1 MANFDTKKA
10 TFNTVMLYLMT
21 AAKLIFPL
29 ITLPYLTRILSV
41 DNYAVVTYVK
51 ACMSYFQLF
60 VDFGF
65 ILSAVKDIVDAQG
78 NKEKISEITG
88 HVIVAR
94 VMLAFVSTVVLIILI
109 FAIPL
114 LRANPLFTMLSFVV
128 VFLSSFLLDFLY
140 RGIEK
145 MHLLAIV
152 FVTMKGIST
161 FMTLIVVKS
170 DADLLWI
177 PILDIISSVVA
188 VIINIVMLKVI
199 DIKIKFKSFKRC
211 FDMIRVSWTYFVSS
225 IATTAFTALN
235 TVLIG
240 IFILP
245 QDVAFWGVAL
255 QLISAVQNLYTPI
268 NNGIYPQMI
277 LSRSFKPIKK
287 VLVIF
292 MPIVVVGCV
301 FCYFAAPL
309 IIKIICGAKYVG
321 ASSVFRA
328 LIPVLF
334 FSFPGMLLGWPTLGA
349 INRVKETTRSTV
361 ITAIVQCVGLGVLIL
376 IGKFNI
382 IAIAIFRGMTECLM
396 MLIRAFYCY
405 KYRDDFLKE

>member
-1 MANFDTKKA
+1 MPTFDTKKA
-10 TFNTVMLYLMT
+10 TFNTIMLYLMT

-29 ITLPYLTRILSV
+29 ITLPYLTRVLSV

-65 ILSAVKDIVDAQG
+65 ILSAVKDIVDVHG
-78 NKEKISEITG
+78 DKEKISEITG
-88 HVIVAR
+88 HVIVSR
-94 VMLAFVSTVVLIILI
+94 VVLALLSTVVLFVLVMT
-109 FAIPL
+109 IPL
-114 LRANPLFTMLSFVV
+114 LRANLLFTILSFVV
-128 VFLSSFLLDFLY
+128 VFLSAFLLDFLY

-170 DADLLWI
+170 DVDLLWI

-188 VIINIVMLKVI
+188 VAVNIVMLKII
-199 DIKIKFKSFKRC
+199 DVDIKFKSFKRC
-211 FDMIRVSWTYFVSS
+211 FEMLKESWTYFISN

-245 QDVAFWGVAL
+245 QDVAFWSVSL

-277 LSRSFKPIKK
+277 QSRSFKPIKK
-287 VLVIF
+287 VLKIF
-292 MPIVVVGCV
+292 MPIVVAGCV
-301 FCYFAAPL
+301 FCYFAAPMIL
-309 IIKIICGAKYVG
+309 KIICGIKYVG
-321 ASSVFRA
+321 ATSVFRA
-328 LIPVLF
+328 LIPVLL

-349 INRVKETTRSTV
+349 IERIKETSRSTV
-361 ITAIVQCVGLGVLIL
+361 ITAIVQCVGLGVLVL
-376 IGKFNI
+376 VDQFNI
-382 IAIAIFRGMTECLM
+382 IVIALFRGATECLM
-396 MLIRAFYCY
+396 MIIRAYYCY
-405 KYRDDFLKE
+405 KFRNEFIKE

>member
-1 MANFDTKKA
+1 MSTFDTKKA
-10 TFNTVMLYLMT
+10 TFNTAMLYLMT

-65 ILSAVKDIVDAQG
+65 ILSAVKDIVDVQG
-78 NKEKISEITG
+78 DKDKISEITG
-88 HVIVAR
+88 HVIVSR
-94 VMLAFVSTVVLIILI
+94 VILALLSTAVLLVLIM
-109 FAIPL
+109 AIPF
-114 LRANPLFTMLSFVV
+114 LRANTLFTLLSFVV
-128 VFLSSFLLDFLY
+128 VFLSAFLLDFLY

-161 FMTLIVVKS
+161 FMTLIVVRS

-188 VIINIVMLKVI
+188 VVINIVMLKII
-199 DIKIKFKSFKRC
+199 DVKIKFKSFKKC
-211 FDMIRVSWTYFVSS
+211 FEMLKVSWTYFISS

-245 QDVAFWGVAL
+245 QDVAFWSVSL

-277 LSRSFKPIKK
+277 QSRSFKPIKK
-287 VLVIF
+287 VLMIF
-292 MPIVVVGCV
+292 MPIVIIGCV
-301 FCYFAAPL
+301 FCYFAAPMIL
-309 IIKIICGAKYVG
+309 KIICGVKYVG
-321 ASSVFRA
+321 ATSVFRA

-349 INRVKETTRSTV
+349 IERVKETTRSTV
-361 ITAIVQCVGLGVLIL
+361 ITAIVQCIGLGVLLL
-376 IGKFNI
+376 INQFNI
-382 IAIAIFRGMTECLM
+382 IIIALFRGATECLM
-396 MLIRAFYCY
+396 MVIRAYYCF
-405 KYRDDFLKE
+405 KFKNEFVKE